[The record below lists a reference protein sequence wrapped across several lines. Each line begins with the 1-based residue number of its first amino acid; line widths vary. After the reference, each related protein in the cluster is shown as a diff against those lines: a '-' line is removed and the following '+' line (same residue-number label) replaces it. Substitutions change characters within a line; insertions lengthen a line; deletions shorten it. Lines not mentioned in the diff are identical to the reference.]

1 MRMNLPNQI
10 TTGRFFL
17 AVIFLTLLWYFTP
30 ARGAA
35 QPWLMDVAFV
45 LFVVAGL
52 SDILDGYLARKHN
65 QITSFGRILDPFVDK
80 VLTLGA
86 FIMFL
91 GANFNDAEGRNL
103 SGLEA
108 WMVVVIVAREMLVS
122 VLRGFSE
129 SQGKSYAA
137 NWWGKIKMLLQSVTI
152 GWILTSL
159 GRLEGI
165 EWVIQ
170 GRQIMIWSTTLFTAA
185 SVVAYL
191 LASRDALSEQARG

>member
-1 MRMNLPNQI
+1 MRMNLPHQSP
-10 TTGRFFL
+10 TGRFFL
-17 AVIFLTLLWYFTP
+17 AVIFLLLLWWFTP
-30 ARGAA
+30 DRGAVH
-35 QPWLMDVAFV
+35 PWIMDLAFV
-45 LFVVAGL
+45 IFVVAGL
-52 SDILDGYLARKHN
+52 SDILDGYLARRQN
-65 QITSFGRILDPFVDK
+65 QITAFGRILDPFVDK
-80 VLTLGA
+80 VLVLGA

-91 GANFNDAEGRNL
+91 GDNYGGGPGRNL

-129 SQGKSYAA
+129 SQGRSYAA

-159 GRLEGI
+159 GRLADIG
-165 EWVIQ
+165 WVIE
-170 GRQIMIWSTTLFTAA
+170 GRQILIWVTTLFTAA

-191 LASRDALSEQARG
+191 WASRDALAEQARV